1 MTLRTTLPF
10 AIALTAVFSFAAS
23 DKPAPEATG
32 SLIIYTATGTF
43 ASPATSG
50 ADTLKLAGEPFS
62 VTIPAP
68 AVSQPYEHGP
78 NWAAFNKLKLNGTVH
93 SGLLGATPV
102 TITSTQ
108 ATIIQAFDPEVY
120 DSFTMEAPIKVVGIS
135 LDIDAVIIMPFG
147 TFPNPLLHPFP
158 TPITL
163 APANATMSY
172 ADGTAT
178 TVLAIAS
185 GTLTATLQGGTQ

>member
-1 MTLRTTLPF
+1 
-10 AIALTAVFSFAAS
+10 
-23 DKPAPEATG
+23 
-32 SLIIYTATGTF
+32 
-43 ASPATSG
+43 
-50 ADTLKLAGEPFS
+50 